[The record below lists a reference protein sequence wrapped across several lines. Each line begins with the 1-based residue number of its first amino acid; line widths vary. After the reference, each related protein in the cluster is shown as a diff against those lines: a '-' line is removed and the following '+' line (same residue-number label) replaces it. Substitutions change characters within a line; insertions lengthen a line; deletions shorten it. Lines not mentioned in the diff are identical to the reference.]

1 MKKPKKTPK
10 RTTNTNKTPANER
23 AGAILREKF
32 IKAKK
37 GNEESGSRGPAPML
51 PPALAPGPVYE
62 TYTKNPVGRPTKYRP
77 EYCGQVIQFMS
88 EGKFL
93 FQFGNMVGVIPET
106 LTLWQHT
113 HPEFATAV
121 KAAKAVCLEWWVT
134 VGRTMMSIPG
144 SHQDSKM
151 WLYIMNNLHGWRDN
165 ARVELSGDKDNPVKV
180 VTDQDL
186 FQAILKNPEA
196 LKAVESAVTNIKNK
210 KE

>member
-1 MKKPKKTPK
+1 MKKPKKPKGPK
-10 RTTNTNKTPANER
+10 RTTNTNKTPAHKR
-23 AGAILREKF
+23 AGAILREKL

-37 GNEESGSRGPAPML
+37 DSGGSPGPAPIL
-51 PPALAPGPVYE
+51 PGPIYE
-62 TYTKNPVGRPTKYRP
+62 TYTKNPPGRPTKYRP
-77 EYCGQVIQFMS
+77 EYCEQVIQFMA

-106 LTLWQHT
+106 LTLWQHE

-134 VGRTMMSIPG
+134 QGRQMMSIPG

-165 ARVELSGDKDNPVKV
+165 ARVEMAGDKDNPIKV

-186 FQAILKNPEA
+186 FQTILKNPEL
-196 LKAVESAVTNIKNK
+196 LKSIEAAVTNSK
-210 KE
+210 KKD